1 MSQEKE
7 LKEARQALLDL
18 KNEIDKTIKITESAS
33 RWGLFDLFADSGLV
47 GLVKRGKIKDINS
60 NLKIVRDKL
69 EVAKRE
75 LNDIRIDLDEEIPDS
90 TYDFFVDV
98 IFDNIFTDLR
108 VNGEIKEIREKLED
122 LGDRVDELLRRE
134 ARLAE
139 RVKGRFG

>member
-18 KNEIDKTIKITESAS
+18 KNEIDKTIKMTESAS

-108 VNGEIKEIREKLED
+108 VNREIKEIREKLED
-122 LGDRVDELLRRE
+122 LGDRVDELLR
-134 ARLAE
+134 
-139 RVKGRFG
+139 KIN

>member
-7 LKEARQALLDL
+7 LKEASQALLDL
-18 KNEIDKTIKITESAS
+18 KNEIDKTIKMTESAS

-122 LGDRVDELLRRE
+122 LGDRVDELLI
-134 ARLAE
+134 
-139 RVKGRFG
+139 KIN

>member
-33 RWGLFDLFADSGLV
+33 RWGLFDLLADSGLV

-122 LGDRVDELLRRE
+122 LGDRVDELLRK
-134 ARLAE
+134 LN
-139 RVKGRFG
+139 

>member
-7 LKEARQALLDL
+7 LKEASQALLDL
-18 KNEIDKTIKITESAS
+18 KNEIDKTIKMTESAS

-108 VNGEIKEIREKLED
+108 VNREIKEIREKLED
-122 LGDRVDELLRRE
+122 LGDRVDELLR
-134 ARLAE
+134 
-139 RVKGRFG
+139 KIN

>member
-122 LGDRVDELLRRE
+122 LGDRVDELLR
-134 ARLAE
+134 
-139 RVKGRFG
+139 KIN

>member
-47 GLVKRGKIKDINS
+47 GLVKRGKIKDINN

-122 LGDRVDELLRRE
+122 LGDRVDELLR
-134 ARLAE
+134 
-139 RVKGRFG
+139 KIN